1 MEKNNRKPRN
11 KQTIRSI
18 TPAQHLNIN
27 ITTVKILYLNRHI
40 CETTNIDIANRIK
53 LMFKSAGYTSADL
66 LKNFTKSSRTEHLAM
81 RYSLPRVTRDFTLE
95 GGYAHST
102 SYVKIP
108 C

>member
-1 MEKNNRKPRN
+1 M
-11 KQTIRSI
+11 
-18 TPAQHLNIN
+18 L
-27 ITTVKILYLNRHI
+27 
-40 CETTNIDIANRIK
+40 
-53 LMFKSAGYTSADL
+53 KSAGYTSADL

-81 RYSLPRVTRDFTLE
+81 KYSLPKVTRDFTL